1 MDTKKYFDLS
11 VELKPNMP
19 CWPTNPIVRID
30 PIGIFP
36 RDGYSVEKFETVT
49 HTGTHIDAPYH
60 MIDNGMTVDKIPLD
74 QIIGPGYCIRPE
86 VDGNEIKLNA
96 LKKIWKPEY
105 DNKIILI
112 NTNWDKKRGFTKEF
126 QYDFPGLADD
136 TVDFLIEHH
145 PRVIGID
152 TLGID
157 PYNHT
162 DFRVHKALLSKNM
175 VFIEDL
181 ANLDKLETGKE
192 YTIIALPLKIYG
204 GSGAMARVVAVE

>member
-1 MDTKKYFDLS
+1 MDNKKYFDLS

-30 PIGIFP
+30 PIGVLS
-36 RDGYSVEKFETVT
+36 RDGYSVEKYETVT

-60 MIDNGMTVDKIPLD
+60 MIDNGMTVDKIPLE

-86 VDGNEIKLNA
+86 VDGTEIKLQA
-96 LKKIWKPEY
+96 LKKVWKPEY

-136 TVDFLIEHH
+136 TVDFWIEHH
-145 PRVIGID
+145 PKVIGID

-181 ANLDKLETGKE
+181 TNLDKLETGKE

-204 GSGAMARVVAVE
+204 ASGSMARVVALE